1 MVDEHRLSAIKSD
14 ISGLAILKT
23 FLWKLSFV
31 ILTLY
36 WKTEIHF
43 CQMCQTPV
51 GFPQD
56 FFLCCQI
63 RWYKR
68 SDHLRRKVLHG
79 GRQKSAYFFNF
90 VSNTKYKFVFIFE
103 DIGKQ
108 EYYRTRKFCKLKDRL
123 RQSIAQTEV

>member
-1 MVDEHRLSAIKSD
+1 MVDEHRLSAIKTD

-36 WKTEIHF
+36 WKMEIHF

-63 RWYKR
+63 R
-68 SDHLRRKVLHG
+68 
-79 GRQKSAYFFNF
+79 
-90 VSNTKYKFVFIFE
+90 
-103 DIGKQ
+103 
-108 EYYRTRKFCKLKDRL
+108 
-123 RQSIAQTEV
+123 